1 MDRTFYEFVLTSNT
15 LIESQNTKKF
25 RVPLNQIHYYELF
38 STRKVAI
45 RGGCNG
51 PGFCVLFMHERVV
64 ARHECSILAFNITSH
79 KAAHLSVRAFPLY
92 I

>member
-15 LIESQNTKKF
+15 LIESQSTKKF

-51 PGFCVLFMHERVV
+51 PRILRFIY
-64 ARHECSILAFNITSH
+64 ARACCGTARMLDPR
-79 KAAHLSVRAFPLY
+79 L
-92 I
+92 